1 MQNSLKTR
9 STYWQILP
17 YIQQQKQTIAK
28 ALVCT
33 LGFTVFWPIMAWLIG
48 ETASKFVG
56 TGDFKG
62 FTKLAAASAIIFLIR
77 SIIQY
82 GQDTLMAKAA
92 LTIALE
98 IRKKTYTHLQ
108 KLNIGYFETAKTGDL
123 SYRLTEDID
132 RIGEVINKF
141 FHQFIPS
148 ILQLIVIIGYMIYLN
163 WQLTLGALI
172 IIPLMA
178 LLISWFGEKLLR
190 YSRESQDRISDLSSL
205 LTEVFSG
212 IRLIK
217 AFVAEDYE
225 IARFAEEAE
234 KNRRAKYLSER
245 IKALQFIVVGFPEA
259 VSIILLFLLG
269 GWQIE
274 QGNLT
279 GSQFIS
285 YIAGAALLIDP
296 IATTTA
302 NYGDF
307 KQGEASSDRI
317 FELLA
322 IAPTV
327 VEKPGALELPH
338 VTGKVEYRNINF
350 AYPPQSPLGKGGKES
365 QPPLGKGG
373 KESQPP
379 LDKGGK
385 ESQSPLGKGGKE
397 SQPPLDKGGR
407 ESQSPLGKGGKES
420 QPPLDKGG
428 REPQPSLDK
437 GGKEPQPSLDK
448 GGKEPHPPLDKG
460 GQGGVPIL
468 QNMSLLAL
476 PGEMIA
482 LVGASGAGKTT
493 LVNLLPRFYDPQAG
507 QVLIDGIDVQD
518 VTLNTLRRQI
528 GIVPQE
534 TILFSGTIAQNIA
547 FGRSFYELKDVEKA
561 AEIANAH
568 QFISEFPDGYQTW
581 VGERGVN
588 LSGGQKQRIAIA
600 RAVLLNPRILILDEA
615 TSALDSES
623 EALVQEALERLM
635 QDRTVFIIAHRLA
648 TVRKAD
654 RILVLEKG
662 RVVESGTHEELLEK
676 GDRYARYYAQQFS

>member
-1 MQNSLKTR
+1 MKAR

-17 YIQQQKQTIAK
+17 YLRPQKQTIGK
-28 ALVCT
+28 ALACT
-33 LGFTVFWPIMAWLIG
+33 VVFTIFWPIIAWLVG
-48 ETASKFVG
+48 ETAKFIG
-56 TGDFKG
+56 KGDLKG
-62 FTKLAAASAIIFLIR
+62 FAQIAALSAIIFLIR
-77 SIIQY
+77 GIAQY

-98 IRKKTYTHLQ
+98 IRKKVYAHLQ
-108 KLNIGYFETAKTGDL
+108 NLNLGYFETAKTGDL

-132 RIGEVINKF
+132 RIGEVVNKF
-141 FHQFIPS
+141 FHQFIPCV
-148 ILQLIVIIGYMIYLN
+148 LQLIAVMGYMIYLN

-172 IIPLMA
+172 IAPLMA
-178 LLISWFGEKLLR
+178 ILIGWFGEKLLS
-190 YSRESQDRISDLSSL
+190 YSRESQNRISDLSAL

-234 KNRRAKYLSER
+234 QNRRAKYLSER
-245 IKALQFIVVGFPEA
+245 IKALQFVVVGFLEA
-259 VSIILLFLLG
+259 MSVILLFFLG
-269 GWQIE
+269 GWQIA

-279 GSQFIS
+279 GTQFIS
-285 YIAGAALLIDP
+285 YIAGVALLIDP
-296 IATTTA
+296 IAITTA

-322 IAPTV
+322 IQSTV
-327 VEKPGALELPH
+327 VEKPGAIELPH

-350 AYPPQSPLGKGGKES
+350 AYPPQ
-365 QPPLGKGG
+365 
-373 KESQPP
+373 PP
-379 LDKGGK
+379 LDKGG
-385 ESQSPLGKGGKE
+385 L
-397 SQPPLDKGGR
+397 
-407 ESQSPLGKGGKES
+407 
-420 QPPLDKGG
+420 
-428 REPQPSLDK
+428 
-437 GGKEPQPSLDK
+437 
-448 GGKEPHPPLDKG
+448 
-460 GQGGVPIL
+460 GGVPIL
-468 QNMSLLAL
+468 QSMSLLAL
-476 PGEMIA
+476 PGEAIA

-507 QVLIDGIDVQD
+507 QILIDGIDIQD

-547 FGRSFYELKDVEKA
+547 FGQSYYELKDVQKA

-568 QFISEFPDGYQTW
+568 QFITEFPDGYQTW

-635 QDRTVFIIAHRLA
+635 RDRTVFIIAHRLA

-662 RVVESGTHEELLEK
+662 RVMESGTHEELLQK
-676 GDRYARYYAQQFS
+676 GDRYARYYAQQFSQ

>member
-1 MQNSLKTR
+1 LKAR

-17 YIQQQKQTIAK
+17 YLRPQKQTIGK
-28 ALVCT
+28 ALACT
-33 LGFTVFWPIMAWLIG
+33 VVFTIFWPIIAWLVG
-48 ETASKFVG
+48 ETAKFIG
-56 TGDFKG
+56 KGDLKG
-62 FTKLAAASAIIFLIR
+62 FAQIAALSAIIFLIR
-77 SIIQY
+77 GIAQY

-98 IRKKTYTHLQ
+98 IRKKVYAHLQ
-108 KLNIGYFETAKTGDL
+108 NLNLGYFETAKTGDL

-132 RIGEVINKF
+132 RIGEVVNKF
-141 FHQFIPS
+141 FHQFIPCV
-148 ILQLIVIIGYMIYLN
+148 LQLIAVMGYMIYLN

-172 IIPLMA
+172 IAPLMA
-178 LLISWFGEKLLR
+178 ILIGWFGEKLLS
-190 YSRESQDRISDLSSL
+190 YSRESQNRISDLSAL

-234 KNRRAKYLSER
+234 QNRRAKYLSER
-245 IKALQFIVVGFPEA
+245 IKALQFVVVGFLEA
-259 VSIILLFLLG
+259 MSVILLFFLG
-269 GWQIE
+269 GWQIA

-279 GSQFIS
+279 GTQFIS
-285 YIAGAALLIDP
+285 YIAGVALLIDP
-296 IATTTA
+296 IAITTA

-322 IAPTV
+322 VQSTV
-327 VEKPGALELPH
+327 VEKPGAIELPH

-350 AYPPQSPLGKGGKES
+350 AYPPQ
-365 QPPLGKGG
+365 
-373 KESQPP
+373 PP
-379 LDKGGK
+379 LDKGG
-385 ESQSPLGKGGKE
+385 L
-397 SQPPLDKGGR
+397 
-407 ESQSPLGKGGKES
+407 
-420 QPPLDKGG
+420 
-428 REPQPSLDK
+428 
-437 GGKEPQPSLDK
+437 
-448 GGKEPHPPLDKG
+448 
-460 GQGGVPIL
+460 GGVPIL
-468 QNMSLLAL
+468 QSMSLLAL
-476 PGEMIA
+476 PGEAIA

-507 QVLIDGIDVQD
+507 QILIDGIDVQD

-547 FGRSFYELKDVEKA
+547 FGQSYYELKDVQKA

-568 QFISEFPDGYQTW
+568 QFITEFPDGYQTW

-635 QDRTVFIIAHRLA
+635 RDRTVFIIAHRLA

-662 RVVESGTHEELLEK
+662 RVMESGTHEELLQK
-676 GDRYARYYAQQFS
+676 GDRYARYYAQQFSQ

>member
-1 MQNSLKTR
+1 MKTR

-17 YIQQQKQTIAK
+17 YLRPQKQTIGK
-28 ALVCT
+28 ALACT
-33 LGFTVFWPIMAWLIG
+33 VVFTIFWPIIAWLVG
-48 ETASKFVG
+48 ETAKFIG
-56 TGDFKG
+56 KGDLQG
-62 FTKLAAASAIIFLIR
+62 FAQIAALSAIIFLIR
-77 SIIQY
+77 GTAQY

-98 IRKKTYTHLQ
+98 IRKKVYSHLQ

-132 RIGEVINKF
+132 RIGEVVNKF
-141 FHQFIPS
+141 FHQFIPCV
-148 ILQLIVIIGYMIYLN
+148 LQLIAVLGYMIYLN

-172 IIPLMA
+172 IAPLMA
-178 LLISWFGEKLLR
+178 ILIGWFGERLLS
-190 YSRESQDRISDLSSL
+190 YSRQSQNRISDLSAL

-234 KNRRAKYLSER
+234 QNRRAKYLSER
-245 IKALQFIVVGFPEA
+245 VKALQFVVVGFLEA
-259 VSIILLFLLG
+259 MSVILLFFLG
-269 GWQIE
+269 GWQIS

-279 GSQFIS
+279 GTQFIS
-285 YIAGAALLIDP
+285 YIAGVALLIDP
-296 IATTTA
+296 IAITTA

-322 IAPTV
+322 IQPTV
-327 VEKPGALELPH
+327 VEKPGAIELPH

-350 AYPPQSPLGKGGKES
+350 AYNSET
-365 QPPLGKGG
+365 
-373 KESQPP
+373 
-379 LDKGGK
+379 
-385 ESQSPLGKGGKE
+385 
-397 SQPPLDKGGR
+397 
-407 ESQSPLGKGGKES
+407 
-420 QPPLDKGG
+420 
-428 REPQPSLDK
+428 
-437 GGKEPQPSLDK
+437 
-448 GGKEPHPPLDKG
+448 
-460 GQGGVPIL
+460 PIL
-468 QNMSLLAL
+468 QNMSLLVL

-507 QVLIDGIDVQD
+507 QILIDGIDIQD

-547 FGRSFYELKDVEKA
+547 FGRSYYELKDVQKA

-568 QFISEFPDGYQTW
+568 QFISEFPDGYHTW

-600 RAVLLNPRILILDEA
+600 RAVLLDPRILILDEA

-623 EALVQEALERLM
+623 EGLVQEALERLM
-635 QDRTVFIIAHRLA
+635 RDRTVFIIAHRLA
-648 TVRKAD
+648 TVRRAD

-662 RVVESGTHEELLEK
+662 RIVESGTHEELLEK
-676 GDRYARYYAQQFS
+676 GDRYAGYYAQQFSQ